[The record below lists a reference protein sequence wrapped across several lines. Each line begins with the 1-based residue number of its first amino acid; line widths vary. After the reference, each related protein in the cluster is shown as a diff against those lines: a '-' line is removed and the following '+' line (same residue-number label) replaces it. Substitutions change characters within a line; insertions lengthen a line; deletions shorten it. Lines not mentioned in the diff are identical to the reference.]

1 MSRYWHR
8 SAGKM
13 KVFSWGLLILSVL
26 AVNAHAQAFLG
37 TSWQFS
43 VLGAQTVTNT
53 GATTLNADLGVSPG
67 TAVTG
72 SGTITFSGAAPNNV
86 ITSTATAAAGQSTAT
101 AAVADIAGLSG
112 VSALGS
118 SDLTGQALNA
128 TGASGTFGGD
138 SITIYSGGA
147 LSLDTGGVLT
157 LNFEG
162 LSDETIVLVAS
173 STLITGSGSGVDIL
187 GGNSTDEV
195 DWVVGSSATLGTT
208 TSLVGNI
215 IASASVSL
223 DTGATIGCGSVV
235 AQTGAVT
242 MEGNTISNTCNGLAA
257 TTGSTTTP
265 TPVTPIGGGGT
276 TTVSVPEGGSTL
288 LYLCSF
294 LLPLGAMRGF
304 RFRRSI

>member
-1 MSRYWHR
+1 MSRYWYL

-13 KVFSWGLLILSVL
+13 KVFSLGLLILSVL
-26 AVNAHAQAFLG
+26 AVNAHAQTFLG
-37 TSWQFS
+37 SSWQFS
-43 VLGAQTVTNT
+43 VLGASTVTNT

-72 SGTITFSGAAPNNV
+72 SGTITFSGGPPNNV
-86 ITSTATAAAGQSTAT
+86 ITSTAIAAGGQSDAT
-101 AAVADIAGLSG
+101 AAVADIEGLSG
-112 VSALGS
+112 GASLLS
-118 SDLTGQALNA
+118 SDLTGQTLLDTDNA
-128 TGASGTFGGD
+128 GSFGGSD
-138 SITIYSGGA
+138 ITLYTGGA

-157 LNFEG
+157 LNFQGE
-162 LSDETIVLVAS
+162 SNQTIVFVAS
-173 STLITGSGSGVDIL
+173 STLITGSGSSVDIL

-195 DWVVGSSATLGTT
+195 DWVTPTSSVTLGTT
-208 TSLVGNI
+208 TSFVGNI
-215 IASASVSL
+215 IAYASVSL

-242 MEGNTISNTCNGLAA
+242 MQGNTISNTCTGLAE

-265 TPVTPIGGGGT
+265 TPVTPVLGPVT
-276 TTVSVPEGGSTL
+276 VPEGGSTL

-294 LLPLGAMRGF
+294 LVPLGAMRAF